1 MKITNILINQMVEP
15 LGFKLDNFQVTFA
28 IENLSINDFSK
39 VYKKIKIFESE
50 SKKVIYLVD
59 YEQYENNQFNVR
71 VKLQARTKY
80 IVEIG
85 IKALNQETKAS
96 TFF

>member
-39 VYKKIKIFESE
+39 VYKKIKNI
-50 SKKVIYLVD
+50 
-59 YEQYENNQFNVR
+59 
-71 VKLQARTKY
+71 
-80 IVEIG
+80 
-85 IKALNQETKAS
+85 
-96 TFF
+96 